1 MCRPWSKRIDI
12 SCKYF
17 EPQSGDHCVT
27 GGRAASSAVQRSTKT
42 AAMATGFKRA
52 DGGITIDDLSL
63 EKRHEGHRVEIRAP
77 VGGLFGLVERDPD
90 LLRSTAF
97 ARARGQPLPV
107 QFLVPE
113 WDRRA

>member
-63 EKRHEGHRVEIRAP
+63 AKRRGVSPAASGAAVKGRDPGAPRATLSPPKTGAKAIRVEIRAP
-77 VGGLFGLVERDPD
+77 VGGLF
-90 LLRSTAF
+90 
-97 ARARGQPLPV
+97 
-107 QFLVPE
+107 
-113 WDRRA
+113 